1 MFLEGSCVPKGSNGS
16 NGSNAI
22 LFSRACG
29 LPVFVKRKTKILI
42 KISSD
47 KVTGTKT
54 PFQYVASISADAIFY

>member
-1 MFLEGSCVPKGSNGS
+1 VFLEGIAPSGSSGSSGSKG
-16 NGSNAI
+16 I
-22 LFSRACG
+22 LFSKACG

-42 KISSD
+42 KIRSD